1 MKKIRRRYQMYGA
14 VQGVGF
20 RYTAYYA
27 AERFGITGF
36 VENEYDGSV
45 TLVVQGTET
54 AIAQMLQMIESSRY
68 IHIRSFRVKELP
80 VEEEERS
87 FYVNY

>member
-27 AERFGITGF
+27 AKRVGVTGF

-45 TLVVQGTET
+45 TLVVQGTEVE
-54 AIAQMLQMIESSRY
+54 IAQMLQMIESSPY
-68 IHIRSFRVKELP
+68 IHIADYKVKQLP
-80 VEEEERS
+80 VEEEERA
-87 FYVNY
+87 FYVND